1 MPIFPVVNG
10 VEVLMAPPPGYTV
23 NFDHPQQQ
31 HAILA
36 YVLSGL
42 GMTMSTLFFVQ
53 YMYVKLCLM
62 RACDVETVLL
72 VLAWITGAA
81 NHGLMVSSW
90 VVKTLG
96 VHVWEMSLDKYNLF
110 NKVTD
115 ANSINRFCHIYRI
128 LLSLVLFYRHLSP
141 QIWWKRCAWA
151 IAALIICYNT
161 AILFAVIFTCHPI
174 SKHWDARMT
183 GGSCGHPV
191 GIYMTTAT
199 MGIVTDLVLLIMPIP
214 MVWGLQMPKRQKI
227 GVIMLLFIGIG
238 TLLTAVIRLT
248 LFIPA
253 LYASDSTWDLSPSQV
268 LILPEASLLVTC
280 PCLTTLRRFFAHVAP
295 KVIGLRGSSAG
306 YTSNTTA
313 AISGQNPYRTVGSHA
328 GKKRKVDEFGF
339 SVDEEVFHMETIGD
353 VMPTKVVIEAGKA
366 DLLPKDS
373 STQEVTSSCENLTWD
388 PRLGGDDLE
397 PERAIVQ
404 TRTVTVE
411 YEK

>member
-62 RACDVETVLL
+62 RACDAETVLL

-110 NKVTD
+110 NKLMLI
-115 ANSINRFCHIYRI
+115 ASIDFAIFTASSK
-128 LLSLVLFYRHLSP
+128 LSLVLFYRHLSP

-174 SKHWDARMT
+174 SKHWDVRMT

-268 LILPEASLLVTC
+268 L
-280 PCLTTLRRFFAHVAP
+280 
-295 KVIGLRGSSAG
+295 
-306 YTSNTTA
+306 
-313 AISGQNPYRTVGSHA
+313 
-328 GKKRKVDEFGF
+328 
-339 SVDEEVFHMETIGD
+339 M
-353 VMPTKVVIEAGKA
+353 
-366 DLLPKDS
+366 
-373 STQEVTSSCENLTWD
+373 
-388 PRLGGDDLE
+388 
-397 PERAIVQ
+397 
-404 TRTVTVE
+404 
-411 YEK
+411 